1 MQQHNKTLR
10 SKYMAL
16 AKRET
21 ISEGRDTM
29 VGASSTDERF
39 PIISTLLLALTF
51 VGMMI
56 SIWMIFLYA
65 PTDAIEGDAQRI
77 FYFHLPSAIIGM
89 LAFGIVALAGLMYLW
104 KKDERWDWLARAAA
118 ELGAVFLTFALITGS
133 IWGRTTWGTWWTW
146 DARLTTTLILWFIY
160 IGYLMLRSYMGRT
173 SASARAGAV
182 LAIIGIIDVPIIY
195 ESVNW
200 WRTLHPTAEVGVQG
214 ALPPSVVLTLMVS
227 LTTFTLLYSFLMI
240 QLYQLQRAQA
250 VAQRLRATIE

>member
-1 MQQHNKTLR
+1 
-10 SKYMAL
+10 MAL
-16 AKRET
+16 AKQGTNVER
-21 ISEGRDTM
+21 RDAHAK
-29 VGASSTDERF
+29 GIAQAERF
-39 PIISTLLLALTF
+39 PIVSMVLLALTF

-77 FYFHLPSAIIGM
+77 FYFHLPTAIIGM
-89 LAFGIVALAGLMYLW
+89 LAFGIVTIGGIMYLW
-104 KKDERWDWLARAAA
+104 KKEERWDWAARAAA

-146 DARLTTTLILWFIY
+146 DVRLTTTLILWFIY

-173 SASARAGAV
+173 AASARAGAV

-200 WRTLHPTAEVGVQG
+200 WRTLHPQQVLPIGSSPQ
-214 ALPPSVVLTLMVS
+214 LPPEMLYTLLVSFVTLTL
-227 LTTFTLLYSFLMI
+227 LFSFLMV
-240 QLYQLQRAQA
+240 QLYQLEKMQTL
-250 VAQRLRATIE
+250 AQRLCASVE